1 MDLFSKSRTVE
12 IKDVAV
18 TRVSKLKRCI
28 FMDCVTPN
36 EIILILFQVIAGKE
50 GDLVGDNEIKYS
62 GIQRCI
68 CNRNLVF
75 NFHA

>member
-1 MDLFSKSRTVE
+1 
-12 IKDVAV
+12 
-18 TRVSKLKRCI
+18 
-28 FMDCVTPN
+28 MDCVTPN
-36 EIILILFQVIAGKE
+36 EIILILFQVIVGKE